1 MENIVIQ
8 TKLKTIPKSCTKCK
22 YSYVNNDGRFCSVKF
37 VKNRHMKIPYEYV
50 PEVNNYCY
58 IKPEEDCPLKMLEN
72 TVEKETE
79 ISQEVQK
86 FNPHTD
92 KLFLLSKDE
101 YKSVEENIK
110 KYCTFPGNDYWWLRS
125 PNCSCFNYVYCV
137 PSSGPFRVSH
147 VDSIVGVAPAFIE
160 DTRVRVGTT
169 KIKYGFPFVY
179 VGKNI
184 WMPES
189 FIFYSR
195 FAKNSNNYETSEVRE
210 RILEWAEE
218 RGE

>member
-22 YSYVNNDGRFCSVKF
+22 YSYINNDGRFCSVKF

-110 KYCTFPGNDYWWLRS
+110 KYCSFYSNGWCWLRTPYDS
-125 PNCSCFNYVYCV
+125 SDYVKGV
-137 PSSGPFRVSH
+137 NISGSVSNGN
-147 VDSIVGVAPAFIE
+147 VAYRGGIVAAFIE
-160 DTRVRVGTT
+160 ETNEKVGTR
-169 KIKYGFPFVY
+169 KIKYCFPFVY
-179 VGKNI
+179 VGNNI
-184 WMPES
+184 WISES
-189 FIFYSR
+189 FIFWNR
-195 FAKNSNNYETSEVRE
+195 FDEESNNYEKSEIRQKILDWANERE
-210 RILEWAEE
+210 K
-218 RGE
+218 